1 MITKQTILSL
11 AIALIFVLFV
21 GYGIEVF
28 HDNPDYPD
36 LHHVIT
42 EENCTEQQGKWVQS
56 PKFEGQETRG
66 FCEVG
71 DQFKENRTRHDKIVF
86 IVSIIVGLG
95 AVIVGMVLRKDAIS
109 TGVLGGGVLTI
120 LYGTIRYWDHAS
132 DILKFILLGVAL
144 AVLIWVGY
152 TKLK

>member
-1 MITKQTILSL
+1 M
-11 AIALIFVLFV
+11 
-21 GYGIEVF
+21 
-28 HDNPDYPD
+28 
-36 LHHVIT
+36 
-42 EENCTEQQGKWVQS
+42 
-56 PKFEGQETRG
+56 
-66 FCEVG
+66 
-71 DQFKENRTRHDKIVF
+71 
-86 IVSIIVGLG
+86 GLG